1 MGHIKLRTDH
11 THSRLGN
18 NLEVQDGHEAIVLT
32 VQFNLTNRKQQTPK
46 HETTHALIWALN
58 RLNCLRVSIL

>member
-1 MGHIKLRTDH
+1 MGHKLSTDH

-32 VQFNLTNRKQQTPK
+32 VQFNLPNRKQQTPK
-46 HETTHALIWALN
+46 HENHPRPA
-58 RLNCLRVSIL
+58 